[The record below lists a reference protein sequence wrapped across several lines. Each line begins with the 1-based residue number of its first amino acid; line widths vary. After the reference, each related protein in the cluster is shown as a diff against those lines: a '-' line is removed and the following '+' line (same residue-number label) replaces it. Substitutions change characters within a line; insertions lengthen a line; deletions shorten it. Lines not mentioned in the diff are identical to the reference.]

1 MADDD
6 ISKMDIGQLFS
17 DNPLME
23 SENKYFYEAL
33 KSMYSDEKTKTHI
46 PPNEVK
52 LLLQILFYRNMI
64 KEYDKSGVKAIND
77 MLNTYYKYMISK
89 GRLGRKE
96 FFNAL
101 IHRGEEPKR
110 SFLDKLRGNNEL

>member
-64 KEYDKSGVKAIND
+64 KDYLKIIAQYPFC
-77 MLNTYYKYMISK
+77 LYH
-89 GRLGRKE
+89 
-96 FFNAL
+96 
-101 IHRGEEPKR
+101 HRPFKTTP
-110 SFLDKLRGNNEL
+110 L